1 MQIPGNLPLYGDR
14 WTPLACTI
22 EFIGFDFTD
31 ATFSMQVRL
40 AGDTPGTALISLGTV
55 SSVGAEGVRLIYGGT
70 DTVAN
75 HIAAG
80 RLDEVPSG
88 LTSESSLAM
97 STVGILISES
107 TMEGMPDGDQPGDDV
122 VLAWDIH
129 ITPLGGVKE
138 RWLFGDFTVRAG
150 VTV

>member
-22 EFIGFDFTD
+22 EFLGFDFTD

-40 AGDTPGTALISLGTV
+40 AGDTPGSPLISLGTV
-55 SSVGAEGVRLIYGGT
+55 FSAGLEGIRLIYGGT

-80 RLDEVPSG
+80 RLNLVPSG
-88 LTSESSLAM
+88 LTEA
-97 STVGILISES
+97 STVELSQVGILISEN
-107 TMEGMPDGDQPGDDV
+107 TMEVMPDGDEPGDDV

-138 RWLFGDFTVRAG
+138 RWVYGDFTVRAG